1 MYNGYYMKFTVT
13 PEQEKVLNASRAYFN
28 LHGKLPTLAFLQN
41 KLGYKHPSAAQHH
54 MSALRNKGL
63 LDFDA
68 NPPKTRDIPLA
79 GNVACGPAMLAEEN
93 IDTYI
98 PYPEDQ
104 LKRNAQYFF
113 LRATGDSMD
122 KAGIDDG
129 DYLLVRQAQA
139 TSKNDRV
146 IVLIGDE
153 ATCKYLSY
161 EDGLPAL
168 VPKSSNPIHK
178 KRILLED
185 FSVLGVVDE
194 VVKPERR
201 AYE

>member
-1 MYNGYYMKFTVT
+1 MKFTVT
-13 PEQEKVLNASRAYFN
+13 PEQEKVLNASRAYYN
-28 LHGKLPTLAFLQN
+28 LHGTLPTLAFIQG
-41 KLGYKHPSAAQHH
+41 KLGYKYPSAVQHH
-54 MSALRNKGL
+54 MKALRDKGL
-63 LDFDA
+63 LDFDT

-104 LKRNAQYFF
+104 LKRGAQYFF
-113 LRATGDSMD
+113 LRAAGDSMD
-122 KAGIDDG
+122 QASIDDG
-129 DYLLVRQAQA
+129 DYLLVRQSQNVG
-139 TSKNDRV
+139 KNDRV

-168 VPKSSNPIHK
+168 IPKSSNPIHK

-201 AYE
+201 AYG

>member
-1 MYNGYYMKFTVT
+1 MKFTLT
-13 PEQEKVLNASRAYFN
+13 TEQEKVLNASRAYYS
-28 LHGKLPTLAFLQN
+28 LHGKLPTLAFLQA
-41 KLGYKHPSAAQHH
+41 KLGYNYTSAVQRH
-54 MSALRNKGL
+54 MNALREKGL
-63 LDFDA
+63 LDFDT
-68 NPPKTRDIPLA
+68 NPSKTRDIPLA

-104 LKRNAQYFF
+104 LKRNTLYFF

-129 DYLLVRQAQA
+129 DYLLIRQSQNVGKTDKA
-139 TSKNDRV
+139 

-153 ATCKYLSY
+153 ATCKYLRY
-161 EDGLPAL
+161 DDGLPML
-168 VPKSSNPIHK
+168 VPNSSNSTHK

-185 FSVLGVVDE
+185 FSILGIVDE
-194 VVKPERR
+194 IVKPQRR
-201 AYE
+201 AYG